1 MEWVGVG
8 AGLPCG
14 LTLPKVPYCSYL
26 PYLTKVGRYLQVDV
40 VARRGCLGTRRH
52 GRKDATHHFRH
63 ESAMIESTML
73 GLLEPE
79 RPQSGSPP
87 RLLYYYLSLLL
98 LRQRKVHVSS
108 LLPVATTCTYY
119 QLHCLV

>member
-26 PYLTKVGRYLQVDV
+26 PYLRYLQVDV

-108 LLPVATTCTYY
+108 LLPVATTCTY

>member
-14 LTLPKVPYCSYL
+14 LTLPKVPYL
-26 PYLTKVGRYLQVDV
+26 IVPTYLTKVGRYLQVDV